1 MADESNINRREL
13 LGAAAVAAAGVSM
26 LSADQAEEKP
36 MPLPDA
42 IFIGAGINSLGA
54 AYLLGKAG
62 WRVLVLDRN
71 EQPGGAVRTLELTL
85 PGYKHD
91 IGAMNLTVLA
101 NSPFFA
107 EHKTQFAK
115 HGVEFIKADHCFGS
129 IASDGRFL
137 GITTDRDVNVRAI
150 ADFSQAD
157 ADAWKTWSADFD
169 SCAPTLFRILSS
181 PAAAGGPLEYLFGKG
196 EVPEASRQALRG
208 ILLDSL
214 RHNLTTRFKSDVV
227 QAMIAAWGLHLDY
240 APDITG
246 GCWMPFLETNVDER
260 QGISLVKGGSG
271 NVIHALCEM
280 VRETGGEV
288 RTSQTVEKIFFDK
301 DRAEGVQLASGES
314 IRCNKAVVASVTPT
328 ALLKLADGHL
338 PTETTRQAQKWS
350 YGPGTMVIH
359 LALED
364 LPNWK
369 ACESARKSFYVHL
382 APSLDYL
389 AAAYQ
394 EGMAGILTTK
404 PFCVVGQP
412 TAYDFS
418 RAPAGKHVLWV
429 MVRAVPSIIRGD
441 AAGEIQGPDWT
452 DEVKSAFADRVLD
465 VIEDH
470 APGFRKLIL
479 GKKIISPSDLE
490 QLNPNLVGG
499 DLNAGSMQLA
509 QFYGQRPFQG
519 ASRSPLPGLHLCGA
533 STWPGGGAYPAS
545 GIMLAE
551 DMLGAS

>member
-1 MADESNINRREL
+1 MHTPH
-13 LGAAAVAAAGVSM
+13 V
-26 LSADQAEEKP
+26 
-36 MPLPDA
+36 

-54 AYLLGKAG
+54 AYLLGKSG

-71 EQPGGAVRTLELTL
+71 EVPGGAVRTLELTL
-85 PGYKHD
+85 PGFKHD
-91 IGAMNLTVLA
+91 IGAMNLSLLA
-101 NSPFFA
+101 NSPFFT
-107 EHKTQFAK
+107 EHETALAN
-115 HGVEFIKADHCFGS
+115 HGVEFIKADQCFGS

-137 GITTDRDVNVRAI
+137 GITTDRAANLNAI
-150 ADFSQAD
+150 TQFSQAD
-157 ADAWKTWSADFD
+157 ADAWQTWNADFEA
-169 SCAPTLFRILSS
+169 CAPILFRILSS
-181 PAAAGGPLEYLFGKG
+181 PAVAGGPLEYLFGNG

-214 RHNLTTRFKSDVV
+214 RHNLTTRFESDVV

-246 GCWMPFLETNVDER
+246 GCWMPFLETNVDEQ

-271 NVIHALCEM
+271 NVIRALCEM
-280 VRETGGEV
+280 VREAGGEV
-288 RTSQTVEKIFFDK
+288 RTEQTVEKILFDK
-301 DRAEGVQLASGES
+301 NRAVGVQLANGDS
-314 IRCNKAVVASVTPT
+314 IRCSKAVVASVTPT

-338 PTETTRQAQKWS
+338 LPTTTAQARKWT

-369 ACESARKSFYVHL
+369 AGENARKSFYVHL
-382 APSLDYL
+382 APTLDYL

-394 EGMAGILTTK
+394 EGMAGVLTAN

-412 TAYDFS
+412 TVYDPS

-429 MVRAVPSIIRGD
+429 MVRAVPAVIHGD
-441 AAGEIQGPDWT
+441 SLGEIQGPDWT
-452 DEVKSAFADRVLD
+452 DEVKATFADRVLR
-465 VIEDH
+465 VIEEH
-470 APGFRKLIL
+470 APGLRKSIL
-479 GKKIISPSDLE
+479 GQKIISPTDLE

-499 DLNAGSMQLA
+499 DLNAGSMQLS

-519 ASRSPLPGLHLCGA
+519 AVRTPLPGLHVCGA
-533 STWPGGGAYPAS
+533 STWPGGGAYPGS
-545 GIMLAE
+545 GILLAE
-551 DMLGAS
+551 ELLNAG